1 MPIVV
6 DASVAISWF
15 FAAEKSAVVDALWD
29 QAVVSGIAVP
39 TIWSYEIANRLGR
52 AIVAGATTTG
62 EVTQFFN
69 TLSSVATDV
78 MQPAPAAL
86 TERMV
91 TSGLTAYDA
100 AYLEIAAARGIPL
113 ATLDRRLREAALAA
127 GLTVL
132 PEPSE

>member
-15 FAAEKSAVVDALWD
+15 FAAEQTAAVDALWD
-29 QAVVSGIAVP
+29 QAASSGIAVP

-52 AIVAGATTTG
+52 AIAAGATTTG

-69 TLSSVATDV
+69 TLSSIATDV
-78 MQPAPAAL
+78 MQPTPIAL

-113 ATLDRRLREAALAA
+113 ATLDRRLREAAAA
-127 GLTVL
+127 EGISVL
-132 PEPSE
+132 PESVE